1 MKLGDVVPEFGPVD
15 TSKGRMQSWHAAI
28 GNDWAILFSHPADYT
43 PVCTTELGT
52 AAAMYEEFQKRGCK
66 MFALSIDSAESHRGW
81 VSDIESTRWAEGKK
95 VAFPIIADVGGKI
108 AEEYGM
114 FDPMESDGKGNVLT
128 ARAVYFIKDKKLRAS
143 MLYPASTGRNFP
155 ELLRVLDGLQ
165 LTDSSKVA
173 TPVNWTPGS
182 KCMVLPTIPD
192 DQAKS
197 MFEGGIEYLSVPSGK
212 KYIRMVADPKNKQ
225 LAPLAAL
232 AEAAIPAAT
241 GLLGIVAGFLV
252 ATLRKDSDTAKQ

>member
-1 MKLGDVVPEFGPVD
+1 MCASFSSVP
-15 TSKGRMQSWHAAI
+15 SRRHAAI

-66 MFALSIDSAESHRGW
+66 VGPHSRALRAGVRRRSAWQRGPPRPQMFALSIDSAESHRGW

-128 ARAVYFIKDKKLRAS
+128 ARAGECCLQAGCHG
-143 MLYPASTGRNFP
+143 GR
-155 ELLRVLDGLQ
+155 
-165 LTDSSKVA
+165 
-173 TPVNWTPGS
+173 
-182 KCMVLPTIPD
+182 
-192 DQAKS
+192 
-197 MFEGGIEYLSVPSGK
+197 
-212 KYIRMVADPKNKQ
+212 
-225 LAPLAAL
+225 
-232 AEAAIPAAT
+232 
-241 GLLGIVAGFLV
+241 
-252 ATLRKDSDTAKQ
+252 